1 MENMHETAY
10 GNNIISILSL
20 SQVMSKI
27 LIVPILFF
35 ITLPF

>member
-10 GNNIISILSL
+10 GNNISILSL
-20 SQVMSKI
+20 SQAMAKI